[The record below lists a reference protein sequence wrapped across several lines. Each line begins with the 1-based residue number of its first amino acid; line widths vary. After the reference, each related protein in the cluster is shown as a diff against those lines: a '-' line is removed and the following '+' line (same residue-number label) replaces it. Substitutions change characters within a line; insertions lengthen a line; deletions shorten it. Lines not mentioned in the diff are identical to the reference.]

1 MCMATCL
8 TCPRRYARAVEAE
21 GVDEIWCLGDLVGYG
36 AKPIETVELV
46 RERAALAVAGN
57 HDRAAAGQ
65 EPLYF
70 FPPWLQAQLVA
81 TKRRLATN
89 NLLEWVTALPNSVGH
104 E

>member
-46 RERAALAVAGN
+46 RE
-57 HDRAAAGQ
+57 
-65 EPLYF
+65 
-70 FPPWLQAQLVA
+70 
-81 TKRRLATN
+81 
-89 NLLEWVTALPNSVGH
+89 
-104 E
+104 